1 MPNPGTNPNLKDS
14 GDITLTLGQTEP
26 KIVKYLCL
34 TLAQILTL
42 RIVEI

>member
-26 KIVKYLCL
+26 KIVTYL
-34 TLAQILTL
+34 TLTPAQTL
-42 RIVEI
+42 NLRMVNI